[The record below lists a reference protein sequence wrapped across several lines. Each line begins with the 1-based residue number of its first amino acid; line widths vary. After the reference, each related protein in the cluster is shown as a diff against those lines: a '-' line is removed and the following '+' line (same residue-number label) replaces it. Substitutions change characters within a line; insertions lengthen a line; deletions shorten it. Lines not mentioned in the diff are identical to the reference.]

1 MVNFNKCVWLTRRF
15 KWTHLSEKLA
25 YEKAVHQQRMRT
37 EISQAKRETDFFKAN
52 LEKSKRQE
60 KKKDSK
66 ASLKTLPKAEQGAT
80 NKKRAYEFRQK
91 ETDDAI
97 KYAKKAKLRYFVII
111 QLIKFILLLL
121 V

>member
-111 QLIKFILLLL
+111 QLI
-121 V
+121 

>member
-1 MVNFNKCVWLTRRF
+1 
-15 KWTHLSEKLA
+15 
-25 YEKAVHQQRMRT
+25 MRT

-97 KYAKKAKLRYFVII
+97 KYAKKAKLRYFVIHFKI
-111 QLIKFILLLL
+111 FYVFEISTKGNLKL
-121 V
+121 

>member
-1 MVNFNKCVWLTRRF
+1 MAFPLQSSLYFSF

-25 YEKAVHQQRMRT
+25 YEKAVHQQRMRN

-60 KKKDSK
+60 KRSK
-66 ASLKTLPKAEQGAT
+66 AGGETKPPLKALQKYQEAATGASP
-80 NKKRAYEFRQK
+80 KKRMYEFRQK

-97 KYAKKAKLRYFVII
+97 KHAKKAKMR
-111 QLIKFILLLL
+111 
-121 V
+121 

>member
-91 ETDDAI
+91 EI
-97 KYAKKAKLRYFVII
+97 RPSRYCCTTSVTCECLSEISSAMVP
-111 QLIKFILLLL
+111 K
-121 V
+121 